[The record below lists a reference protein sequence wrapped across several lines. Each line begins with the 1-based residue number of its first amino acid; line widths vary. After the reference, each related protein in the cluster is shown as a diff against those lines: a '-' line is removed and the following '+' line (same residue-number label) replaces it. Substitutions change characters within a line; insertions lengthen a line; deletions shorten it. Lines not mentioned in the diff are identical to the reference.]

1 MNQHNEHTIVL
12 QIGVAEYVFTYLKCF
27 TWSLSSSPSF
37 SLFKSDSV
45 RLMLNSS
52 ITVIVLWGGVP
63 VGHF

>member
-1 MNQHNEHTIVL
+1 MNQHNEHSIVL
-12 QIGVAEYVFTYLKCF
+12 QIGLVDYVFTNLKCF